1 MLAHSAKPE
10 QAVPTQSYAD
20 HVTQVTSLAI
30 KNAREAERF
39 SSAHQLLETIVQQAA
54 TYHDLGKLDQANQ
67 AVLRGE
73 IKAKKLPVQHAE
85 AGTVLLRESNPYAA
99 ILVRSHHIG
108 LPELTSTESNRGSE
122 YLRDR
127 DHQTRDHVD
136 QTLDQ
141 LVGQHHELLP
151 NQPKKLAPISESI
164 GGDPCVFLR
173 LALSCLVDADHSD
186 TAQHYGED
194 PLSGHQPLS
203 LRPQERLQRLDEYVD
218 GLSGSSE
225 SADLESTDSISHRNE
240 LRSQLY
246 CQCRDADTN
255 AQIVSCDSPV
265 GSGKTTALMAH
276 LLKQAVK
283 RGLRRIIVVL
293 PYTNIIK
300 QSVDVYRKALVLP
313 GESPDEVVAELHHQA
328 DFESLATRHL
338 TALWRAPI
346 VVTTA
351 VNFFETL
358 ASQSTSKL
366 RKLHQLPGSAIFV
379 DESHAAVPAKFLPL
393 VWRWKEVLADQWK
406 CYWLLAS
413 GSQVEYWKLD
423 AFSQGANR
431 DVPNLVAP
439 ATRQDLAVLEDNR
452 IKHHFCRQEMDVLE
466 LTNFIRE
473 LDGPVLCIVNTVQ
486 SAAVIAQSLAHSIGQ
501 VNVEHLSTAL
511 TPFDREAVLA
521 RVKKR
526 LQDPNDSEWV
536 LVATSCVEAG
546 VDLSFKSGVRELASL
561 NSLLQASG
569 RVNRSAEEHDAP
581 MWTVKLKREGLLK
594 YHPMLEDSAWVL
606 EQLFQNPKQISSE
619 NCTRALDLEIKR
631 AGQLSHHATELCT
644 AEAALNFETVDKGF
658 KLIDSDTRL
667 VVIDKELVLR
677 LEQWEKV
684 SWREIQSCSVQLWAY
699 RIQDL
704 ALAPIRGHDGLF
716 QWGDNQYDAFLGCM
730 AGILKNEQFK
740 TAGGAII

>member
-10 QAVPTQSYAD
+10 HAVPTQSYSD
-20 HVTQVTSLAI
+20 HVAQVTFLAVE
-30 KNAREAERF
+30 NAKKAGRF
-39 SSAHQLLETIVQQAA
+39 SSAPQLLEKIVQQAA

-67 AVLRGE
+67 AVLSGE
-73 IKAKKLPVQHAE
+73 IEARKLPVQHTE

-108 LPELTSTESNRGSE
+108 LPELTSKESNRGSE

-127 DHQTRDHVD
+127 DSQTRDHVD

-141 LVGQHHELLP
+141 LVRQHHELLP
-151 NQPKKLAPISESI
+151 NQSKEIASISQSI
-164 GGDPCVFLR
+164 EEDAGVFLR

-186 TAQHYGED
+186 TAQHYGDD
-194 PLSGHQPLS
+194 PLSEHQAIS
-203 LRPQERLQRLDEYVD
+203 LRPEERLQRLDQYVER
-218 GLSGSSE
+218 LATSHESPNSE
-225 SADLESTDSISHRNE
+225 ATNSINRRNE

-246 CQCRDADTN
+246 SQCRDARPD

-265 GSGKTTALMAH
+265 GSGKTTAIMGH
-276 LLKQAVK
+276 LLKQAIN

-300 QSVDVYRKALVLP
+300 QSVDVYRKSLVLP

-338 TALWRAPI
+338 TALWKAPI

-393 VWRWKEVLADQWK
+393 VWRWKEILADQWK

-423 AFSQGANR
+423 AFSQGSNR
-431 DVPNLVAP
+431 NVPNLVAP
-439 ATRQDLAVLEDNR
+439 TTRKALTVLEDSR
-452 IKHHFCRQEMDVLE
+452 IKHHFCKQEMDALQ

-486 SAAVIAQSLAHSIGQ
+486 SAAVIAQRLAHSIGQ
-501 VNVEHLSTAL
+501 INVEHLSTAL
-511 TPFDREAVLA
+511 TPADREAVLT
-521 RVKKR
+521 RVKNR
-526 LQDPNDSEWV
+526 LQDPNDSDWV

-569 RVNRSAEEHDAP
+569 RVNRGAKDHNAP
-581 MWTVKLKREGLLK
+581 MWTVKLKRKGLLK
-594 YHPMLEDSAWVL
+594 HHPMLEDSAWVL

-619 NCTRALDLEIKR
+619 SCTRALDLEIKR
-631 AGQLSHHATELCT
+631 AGQLSHQATELCI

-667 VVIDKELVLR
+667 VVIDQELVR
-677 LEQWEKV
+677 RIENWEQV
-684 SWREIQSCSVQLWAY
+684 SWREIQSNSVQLWAY

-704 ALAPIRGHDGLF
+704 ALEPIRDHDGLF
-716 QWGDNQYDAFLGCM
+716 QWGDNEYSDFLGCM

-740 TAGGAII
+740 AAGGAII